1 MVQICKRELMPASP
15 KPSALSARSRRAPFV
30 PGVRGDMEAAVA
42 SPEAFAT
49 VAPSVPRP
57 VAYLL
62 DRRLCAIPRLGA
74 RDVALW
80 EWVVSYAIAQHPDGL
95 PERVHEPAIPVR
107 PALVAMS
114 GRTRLVQ
121 PRELSDSLVRLFG
134 GERQDLAIGDAFRV
148 SLPEWVPPLLRQ
160 GLYGYLDLAALAR
173 FSTKGAPLL
182 YRHLVGRLAADRV
195 RYLPDAPPHVVTI
208 PVAELAEI
216 LGMPA
221 PHRMGPLRARY
232 LKPALADLDATV
244 TAFTVTAQEAK
255 DERGRNL
262 AVSFAVSLRPPEMRT
277 AAARLV
283 DKEDLSFLQAHP
295 DAPAYQLRAATLVKI
310 GSAIPSR
317 RVTQPKAGSRRRPVA
332 ALASELH
339 AWRRLWLAALDEA
352 ITGVALTPGYET
364 AAYRGQRLLDAIAR
378 DGADRAFWA
387 FVMSE
392 VNAPDLQAR
401 LDTGAGIEPIRI
413 LAAAERARILRFREG
428 RAERRRALRHARAEG
443 TLPPAPPKSKTT
455 DSQPMPAHALV
466 SPPVAPATTPAAPE
480 PDAALVALLSTEEA
494 RAEAEDLW
502 WYWQPAVDFP
512 RLHGAE
518 TAKRLLDGDL
528 ANRFPTLS
536 RADEAM
542 GGEYRKNLSWLAD
555 KMDLPRKVHQDRVE
569 TKVPS
574 YVGDDLVE
582 GLVTFLG
589 RSLLVPVMNGRV
601 TDPQGGV
608 LRDRDFVMARVKKAR
623 DEWRAREARRQTRPS
638 GKPKTYEEVVREMYG
653 PSSRTPVARDGNGI
667 YRAVEPVADAK
678 KPSTEPSSA

>member
-1 MVQICKRELMPASP
+1 MPASP
-15 KPSALSARSRRAPFV
+15 KPSAPSARARRAPFV
-30 PGVRGDMEAAVA
+30 PSVRGDLEAAVA
-42 SPEAFAT
+42 SAEAFAT

-195 RYLPDAPPHVVTI
+195 RYLSDAPPHVVEV
-208 PVAELAEI
+208 PVAELGEI

-232 LKPALADLDATV
+232 LKPALADLASHV
-244 TAFTVTAQEAK
+244 KAFTVEAKEAK
-255 DERGRNL
+255 DERGRNVCV
-262 AVSFAVSLRPPEMRT
+262 AFAVRLRPPEMRT
-277 AAARLV
+277 SAARLLGK
-283 DKEDLSFLQAHP
+283 DSLSFLQAHP
-295 DAPAYQLRAATLVKI
+295 DAPVFQLRVATLVKL

-317 RVTQPKAGSRRRPVA
+317 RVTQPKPGSRRRPEA

-352 ITGVALTPGYET
+352 ITGTALTSGHET
-364 AAYRGQRLLDAIAR
+364 APYRGRRLLDAIER
-378 DGADRAFWA
+378 DGADAAFWA

-392 VNAPDLQAR
+392 VDAPDLQVR

-413 LAAAERARILRFREG
+413 LAAAERARVLRFREG

-443 TLPPAPPKSKTT
+443 TLPPATPKSKMT
-455 DSQPMPAHALV
+455 DPQPMPAPAPV
-466 SPPVAPATTPAAPE
+466 APPVAPAPAPAVPV
-480 PDAALVALLSTEEA
+480 PDAGLVALLSTEEA
-494 RAEAEDLW
+494 RAEAERLW

-512 RLHGAE
+512 RLHAAE
-518 TAKRLLDGDL
+518 TAKRLFDEDL
-528 ANRFPTLS
+528 ATRFPILAQ
-536 RADEAM
+536 ADEAM
-542 GGEYRKNLSWLAD
+542 GGEYRKNLGWLAN
-555 KMDLPRKVHQDRVE
+555 MLDLPRKVHQDRVE
-569 TKVPS
+569 TKIPP
-574 YVGDDLVE
+574 YVSDDLVE

-601 TDPQGGV
+601 TDPKGS
-608 LRDRDFVMARVKKAR
+608 LIRDRDFVMARVKKAR
-623 DEWRAREARRQTRPS
+623 DEWRAREERRRTGPS
-638 GKPKTYEEVVREMYG
+638 GKPETYDEVMRKMYG
-653 PSSRTPVARDGNGI
+653 PSSRVPVARDGNGI
-667 YRAVEPVADAK
+667 FRAVEPVADA
-678 KPSTEPSSA
+678 T